1 MVKTES
7 KYTRPAHVDV
17 SVQIER
23 AYQAQSGVNENIR
36 TVAAKKTNKA
46 GKIRYWKNVGLG
58 FKTPKAAI
66 EGKYIDKK
74 CPFTGNVSIRGR
86 IIRAQVNSLKMKNS
100 LIIKRNYLHW
110 VQKYQRY
117 MKRHKNF
124 AVHVSPA
131 FDRIRKGDDV
141 VVGQCRPL
149 SKTVRY
155 NVLEHIPKS
164 AGDGGKKFAKH

>member
-1 MVKTES
+1 MVATVS
-7 KYTRPAHVDV
+7 KYTRPAQVDV

-23 AYQAQSGVNENIR
+23 AYQTQSGVNENI
-36 TVAAKKTNKA
+36 KTTKHSNKA
-46 GKIRYWKNVGLG
+46 GRVRYWKNVGLG

-86 IIRAQVNSLKMKNS
+86 IIRAQVKTQKMKNS
-100 LIIKRNYLHW
+100 LIITRNYLHW

-131 FDRIRKGDDV
+131 FDRIRNGDDV

-164 AGDGGKKFAKH
+164 SGDGGKKFTKN

>member
-1 MVKTES
+1 MVKPES
-7 KYTRPAHVDV
+7 KYFRQAQVDV
-17 SVQIER
+17 EIQTER
-23 AYQAQSGVNENIR
+23 AYQSQNGVNENVR
-36 TVAAKKTNKA
+36 GASNKKLNKS
-46 GKIRYWKNVGLG
+46 GRVRYFKNVGLG
-58 FKTPKAAI
+58 FKTPKNAI
-66 EGKYIDKK
+66 NGKYIDKK

-86 IIRAQVNSLKMKNS
+86 IIRAQVATYKMKNS
-100 LIIKRNYLHW
+100 LIIRRNYLHW

-124 AVHVSPA
+124 AAHVSPC
-131 FDRIRKGDDV
+131 FDRVRVGDDV

-164 AGDGGKKFAKH
+164 SDVGGKKFAKH